1 MEKYLVDQ
9 MLTELK
15 SDPER
20 KDIIF
25 LLFSSGE
32 IDKKLSIPELEDSLR
47 HMPAVRDAH
56 VCKAEIRRDCLCG
69 TVVTPRF
76 TQQGKR
82 ISFSYLVKANRLA
95 ICDDSG
101 AVHSLVRRLI
111 HDKCRV
117 DKSIGRIFY
126 EVLEQLVCKDLHH
139 LETLED
145 QMIQMEDM
153 VLKLS
158 LIHI

>member
-47 HMPAVRDAH
+47 HMPAVR
-56 VCKAEIRRDCLCG
+56 
-69 TVVTPRF
+69 
-76 TQQGKR
+76 
-82 ISFSYLVKANRLA
+82 
-95 ICDDSG
+95 
-101 AVHSLVRRLI
+101 
-111 HDKCRV
+111 
-117 DKSIGRIFY
+117 
-126 EVLEQLVCKDLHH
+126 
-139 LETLED
+139 
-145 QMIQMEDM
+145 
-153 VLKLS
+153 LS
-158 LIHI
+158 LIHISEPTRLL